1 MTEEVQAHCPTC
13 DGERTCEKHG
23 HVYKPWSWEDR
34 ASGNSVSGGVDHSLL
49 ECRGC
54 RTVFYEKAEWNS
66 EDIDWWYDADGVQQ
80 GEHPREKSTYPR
92 PETKAKPPWL
102 VRIDAAD
109 ATLAAILNEMYL
121 ALDSRAYILAAI
133 GLRTTLDRATEVLG
147 IKPTLTFEQKLNAL
161 ATGGWIGPTERDVLS
176 VVTDAGSAAAHR
188 GWSPDEQALSALV
201 SALEI
206 FLQRA
211 FIVDKEALKTRSN
224 IPERPKRAAIGK
236 RSKQA

>member
-1 MTEEVQAHCPTC
+1 M
-13 DGERTCEKHG
+13 
-23 HVYKPWSWEDR
+23 
-34 ASGNSVSGGVDHSLL
+34 
-49 ECRGC
+49 
-54 RTVFYEKAEWNS
+54 FYEKAEWNS

-102 VRIDAAD
+102 LRIDAAD

-224 IPERPKRAAIGK
+224 IPERPNRAAIGK